1 MNTHDEDRIKHLL
14 RQAVSHVEA
23 EPAPAPSTSLEPSY
37 SLEPS
42 IDLWPAV
49 LRRLDRDS
57 VARPPSRWIWFDWA
71 LAAGLAV
78 VTVSFPASIPLLLY
92 YL

>member
-1 MNTHDEDRIKHLL
+1 MNAHDRDRIEQLL
-14 RQAVSHVEA
+14 KQALPPVA
-23 EPAPAPSTSLEPSY
+23 ADAKPGPEPK
-37 SLEPS
+37 

-49 LRRLDRDS
+49 LRRLDAHPAAQS
-57 VARPPSRWIWFDWA
+57 WFQWVRLGSSWLDWA
-71 LAAGLAV
+71 LLAGLAV